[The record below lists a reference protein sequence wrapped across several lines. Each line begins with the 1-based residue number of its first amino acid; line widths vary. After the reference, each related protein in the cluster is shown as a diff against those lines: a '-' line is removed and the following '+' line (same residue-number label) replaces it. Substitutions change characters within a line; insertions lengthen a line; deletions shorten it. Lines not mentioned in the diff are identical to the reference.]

1 MVHWGECDH
10 HRRIVSS
17 DAYLVPKKQRKSFLI
32 LTPLLSLSF
41 DIFMVTMKCKAKS
54 AYRLRDQRVYNVRR
68 TDFSA
73 LEFERVEKAH
83 FLRYTLATI
92 VLSFGNLTK
101 LSHSLF
107 GLVPENSLLDK
118 CPYYRVPS
126 PEEAPN
132 VPRSLKWVVSTREKI
147 AQEKPSVS
155 KKRVDHLGQIRLSKK
170 GYKRDTLTIPGMVVL
185 YNTLLA
191 WMMFHIEMGATSL

>member
-1 MVHWGECDH
+1 
-10 HRRIVSS
+10 
-17 DAYLVPKKQRKSFLI
+17 
-32 LTPLLSLSF
+32 
-41 DIFMVTMKCKAKS
+41 MKCKAKS
-54 AYRLRDQRVYNVRR
+54 AYRLRHQRVYNVRR
-68 TDFSA
+68 TDFSV

-147 AQEKPSVS
+147 AREKPSVS
-155 KKRVDHLGQIRLSKK
+155 KKRADHLAQIHFSKK
-170 GYKRDTLTIPGMVVL
+170 RYKRDNLTIPGMVVL

>member
-1 MVHWGECDH
+1 LGAIRASILFHISYEKDSNDFTH
-10 HRRIVSS
+10 HAVSVDDS
-17 DAYLVPKKQRKSFLI
+17 QHSHCYKKNQ
-32 LTPLLSLSF
+32 
-41 DIFMVTMKCKAKS
+41 MKCKAKS
-54 AYRLRDQRVYNVRR
+54 AYRLRHQPVYTVRR

-107 GLVPENSLLDK
+107 GFVPDNSLLDK

-147 AQEKPSVS
+147 AREKPSVS
-155 KKRVDHLGQIRLSKK
+155 KKRADHLAQIHFSKK
-170 GYKRDTLTIPGMVVL
+170 RYKRDNLTIPGMVVL